1 MEGRKGREVKE
12 GGRGRRE
19 GKEGGEGGRGRR
31 EVEEKGEEEEE
42 MDLHHCS
49 TQPAK

>member
-1 MEGRKGREVKE
+1 MK
-12 GGRGRRE
+12 
-19 GKEGGEGGRGRR
+19 EGGRGRR

-49 TQPAK
+49 TQQAK